1 MFKYKHV
8 DMLVNDG
15 EEIQFSS
22 NPAGFGK
29 PESSVRGSADSETS
43 AAASESAEQKS
54 YRAPSRA
61 GKKAITGHF
70 EPEVSK
76 QIKLI
81 SLEEDISVQALLGEA
96 LNDLFAKYGKPP
108 IA

>member
-1 MFKYKHV
+1 MAKKS
-8 DMLVNDG
+8 
-15 EEIQFSS
+15 I
-22 NPAGFGK
+22 
-29 PESSVRGSADSETS
+29 S
-43 AAASESAEQKS
+43 AAIQQDLESQKAQSEAKLNTSEASKQKS
-54 YRAPSRA
+54 YQAPSRA

-81 SLEEDISVQALLGEA
+81 SLEEDTSVQALLGEA